1 MRLINFANNFS
12 STTVTFYS
20 HTLYL
25 LCASFVISVIVINL
39 SRNPKANALPSS
51 LKKGLLDGFIGR
63 CLSASSDTNK
73 SIREDQV
80 EKALEENKI
89 NDGHHVVLPT
99 NTKAAHLIQN
109 EWIRLAII
117 IDRIAFI
124 VYVIIYILMGF
135 IHFI

>member
-1 MRLINFANNFS
+1 ME
-12 STTVTFYS
+12 
-20 HTLYL
+20 
-25 LCASFVISVIVINL
+25 
-39 SRNPKANALPSS
+39 
-51 LKKGLLDGFIGR
+51 GFIGR

-73 SIREDQV
+73 SIKEDVV

-89 NDGHHVVLPT
+89 NDGHHVVAQTPT
-99 NTKAAHLIQN
+99 KTKAAYLIQN

-124 VYVIIYILMGF
+124 VYVIIFILMGF

>member
-1 MRLINFANNFS
+1 MI
-12 STTVTFYS
+12 FYS

-39 SRNPKANALPSS
+39 SRNPKTNALTSS
-51 LKKGLLDGFIGR
+51 WMKSLLEGFIGR

-89 NDGHHVVLPT
+89 NDGHHVAQTPT
-99 NTKAAHLIQN
+99 NTKAVHLIQS

-124 VYVIIYILMGF
+124 VYVIIFILMGF

>member
-1 MRLINFANNFS
+1 M
-12 STTVTFYS
+12 TFYS

-39 SRNPKANALPSS
+39 SRNPKTNAVPS
-51 LKKGLLDGFIGR
+51 LLRKGLLEGFFGR

-73 SIREDQV
+73 SIKEEQV

-89 NDGHHVVLPT
+89 NDGHHVAQTPT
-99 NTKAAHLIQN
+99 KTKAASLIQN

-124 VYVIIYILMGF
+124 VYVIIFILMGF